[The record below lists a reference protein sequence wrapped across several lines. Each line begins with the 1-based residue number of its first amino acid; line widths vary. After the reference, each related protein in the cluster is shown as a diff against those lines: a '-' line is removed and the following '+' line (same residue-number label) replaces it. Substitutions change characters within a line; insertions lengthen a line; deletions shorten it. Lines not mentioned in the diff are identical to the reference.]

1 MLSDTSI
8 ATTGGNI
15 TFNGTVDGALVDFA
29 ENLTLSSDSGAV
41 AFNGLVGNSVALGV
55 VDATGSSSL
64 TAASGAFLV
73 SDFLR
78 LDGTTPLPSE
88 FNAVLLLPEFVALP
102 PPPPPPLVEPPVVE
116 PPVVEPP
123 PPEIEPEITNVIIPP
138 NVLGGPSISLGNP
151 ARPVDISPVPTSL
164 RSFLTLAALG
174 EIAPGA
180 GTEGGESVV
189 ISEVDAEIAAEAL
202 ELILETCPD
211 VILTS
216 LAWQNTPADA
226 AFNRNPMLLP
236 YSVDEYCAGYT
247 LTIPGRGSAEAYQG
261 LTFVRRDFWT
271 DLKQSR
277 NEQVISEI
285 RGDFGLPEQEGN

>member
-1 MLSDTSI
+1 M
-8 ATTGGNI
+8 
-15 TFNGTVDGALVDFA
+15 DFA
-29 ENLTLSSDSGAV
+29 ENLTLSSGSGAV
-41 AFNGLVGNSVALGV
+41 TFNGLVGNSVALGV

-64 TAASGAFLV
+64 TASGNLLIT
-73 SDFLR
+73 DFKR
-78 LDGTTPLPSE
+78 VVNDPLPSS
-88 FNAVLLLPEFVALP
+88 FDVLQLLPEFELP
-102 PPPPPPLVEPPVVE
+102 TDP
-116 PPVVEPP
+116 
-123 PPEIEPEITNVIIPP
+123 NVILPRSG
-138 NVLGGPSISLGNP
+138 LGGLSITDGSP
-151 ARPVDISPVPTSL
+151 ARPVDVSPVPNSL
-164 RSFLTLAALG
+164 LPFLTLATLG

-180 GTEGGESVV
+180 GTEGGESVI
-189 ISEVDAEIAAEAL
+189 ISEVDSEMAAEAL
-202 ELILETCPD
+202 ALIVESCPD

-277 NEQVISEI
+277 DDEVITEI